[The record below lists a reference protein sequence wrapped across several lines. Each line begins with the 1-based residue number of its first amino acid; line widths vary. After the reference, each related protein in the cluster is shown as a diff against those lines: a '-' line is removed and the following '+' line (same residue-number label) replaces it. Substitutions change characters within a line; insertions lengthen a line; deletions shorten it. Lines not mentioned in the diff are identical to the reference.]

1 MFNQNH
7 FIMKKLFTLFAAMV
21 TFVAV
26 NAQSV
31 NYSIVGFMDPNT
43 YMITQEMQLG
53 PTDTL
58 IVYPIATNSG
68 PETLTTSDTIFY
80 HVSIE
85 NHSLDA
91 LGYIPSISTSAQE
104 IQQYHLLEID
114 TLFPMMLGIL
124 LPTQMDDPQYQGYFG
139 TDFTDFEVCVT
150 IDFAVATE
158 QSPADNTL
166 CVNIIREPTVGINEI
181 VEGEVNVYPNPAT
194 TVINIDNAE
203 GAQVSVFD
211 INGRMITNVESASA
225 NQTIDAS
232 NFAKGMYIVRIAN
245 GNNVITKKVSVVR

>member
-1 MFNQNH
+1 MFNQNQT
-7 FIMKKLFTLFAAMV
+7 IMKKLFTLFAAMV
-21 TFVAV
+21 TFVAL
-26 NAQSV
+26 NAQNV

-43 YMITQEMQLG
+43 YMITQEMHLS

-58 IVYPIATNSG
+58 IVYPIASNSG

-104 IQQYHLLEID
+104 IAQYHLLDID
-114 TLFPMMLGIL
+114 TLFPMMLGL
-124 LPTQMDDPQYQGYFG
+124 LTPDQMDNAQYQGYFG
-139 TDFTDFEVCVT
+139 TDFTNFEVCIT
-150 IDFAVATE
+150 LDFAVATE

-166 CVNIIREPTVGINEI
+166 CVTIIREPADGINEI
-181 VEGEVNVYPNPAT
+181 AEGEVNVYPNPAT

-203 GAQVSVFD
+203 GAQISVFD
-211 INGRMITNVESASA
+211 INGRMISNVESASA

-232 NFAKGMYIVRIAN
+232 NLAKGMYIVRIAN